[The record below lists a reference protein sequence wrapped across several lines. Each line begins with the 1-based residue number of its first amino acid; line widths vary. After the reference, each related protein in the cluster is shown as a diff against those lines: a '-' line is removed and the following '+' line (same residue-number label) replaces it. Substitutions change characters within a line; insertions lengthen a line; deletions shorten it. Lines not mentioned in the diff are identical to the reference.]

1 MRERCTKAA
10 RPRGIPRG
18 SRRRAVAAAAVAL
31 ISLAALGAS
40 QVRPAFSQT
49 APSAL
54 SPEEAIISLRPF
66 ALTANDL
73 PSGYRL
79 AGTSAGTPASQ
90 AFVTSSPRAALR
102 ERDAAGYMVSVSQT
116 LLPLTRG
123 AGPVEQFGV
132 ALFADA
138 PSAAAYATGVSF
150 PIRNATGQ
158 QVEAVDLPAPVG
170 SASKA
175 WHLTVSPPDERPIGE
190 YLIRWH
196 RGQVAFTV
204 VTAAVSGDEKLADA
218 AALVAVVDLKE
229 AALPAPKVGL
239 PTVTPAAT
247 EAQRLTA
254 AELLA
259 TIGIGDEDAPIGYNV
274 TNASIATNAGIVFGN
289 PDPQATLHRVDEQWK
304 RIVGVTETFSTP
316 QGSSSTTLV
325 AEAVLDADAASA
337 NVNMRDLIAA
347 PTAVVTVI
355 DPPVQLGDAGYA
367 FTFDTTSASGEARQS
382 VIIEWTHG
390 PLLLAVTM
398 SGPQAMINMDDLVD
412 FAQQWETAYQASDL
426 APTGSTLPSPPPAAS
441 PNLTPSPLPTPAP
454 TPITTAGTVRPVSAP
469 RLMYTRPDQAGVL
482 GSGPS
487 VSR

>member
-1 MRERCTKAA
+1 MAA
-10 RPRGIPRG
+10 RPRGIPRR
-18 SRRRAVAAAAVAL
+18 SRRRAVAVAAIAL

-40 QVRPAFSQT
+40 QVRPAFSQM

-66 ALTANDL
+66 ALTARDL

-79 AGTSAGTPASQ
+79 ASTSASTPASQ
-90 AFVTSSPRAALR
+90 AFATSNPRAALR

-123 AGPVEQFGV
+123 AGPVEQFDV

-150 PIRNATGQ
+150 PIRNAIGQ

-170 SASKA
+170 IASKG
-175 WHLTVSPPDERPIGE
+175 WHLTVSPPDDRPIGE

-204 VTAAVSGDEKLADA
+204 LTAAVSGDEKLADA

-229 AALPAPKVGL
+229 AALPAPKLGP
-239 PTVTPAAT
+239 PTVTPPAT

-274 TNASIATNAGIVFGN
+274 TNASIATSAGIVLGN

-304 RIVGVTETFSTP
+304 RIIGVSETFSTP
-316 QGSSSTTLV
+316 QGSSSTTLS
-325 AEAVLDADAASA
+325 AEADLDADAASA
-337 NVNMRDLIAA
+337 IVDMRDLIAS

-367 FTFDTTSASGEARQS
+367 FTVDTTSASGEARQS
-382 VIIEWTHG
+382 VIIGWTHG
-390 PLLLAVTM
+390 PLLLGVSM
-398 SGPQAMINMDDLVD
+398 SGPLSMINMDDLVD
-412 FAQQWETAYQASDL
+412 FAQQWEAAYQASDL
-426 APTGSTLPSPPPAAS
+426 APTGSTLPSQPPAAS

-454 TPITTAGTVRPVSAP
+454 TPISAVGTVRPVSAP
-469 RLMYTRPDQAGVL
+469 RPMYTRPDQAMVL
-482 GSGPS
+482 GFGPA
-487 VSR
+487 VAR